1 MQKNF
6 KVLWLGAVLMSFIF
20 ACVTI
25 NIYFP
30 VKEVESAAKDIVSDV
45 TGKKPVKKP
54 DEGLNFIKPM
64 IEIFFVSDAWAQDAV
79 TVSNPTIRALK
90 ETLTEL
96 YAQILPF
103 FRKGLVKEGDDGYVA
118 LGETPGLGLKEKRD
132 LKTLVDATNQN
143 RATLYQE
150 VAKALK
156 IDPSQVGKV
165 GETFAKEWKKA
176 LEEK

>member
-1 MQKNF
+1 MKKNI
-6 KVLWLGAVLMSFIF
+6 KVLWFGLMIMLGIF

-45 TGKKPVKKP
+45 TGKTPVKKP
-54 DEGLNFIKPM
+54 DESRNFLQPM
-64 IEIFFVSDAWAQDAV
+64 IQVFTCADAWAQDAT

-90 ETLTEL
+90 DTLKEL
-96 YAQILPF
+96 YVQLLPF
-103 FRKGLVKEGDDGYVA
+103 LKKGTVKEGDDGYVI

-132 LKTLVDATNQN
+132 LKNLVDATNQN
-143 RATLYQE
+143 RTSLYQE

-176 LEEK
+176 LEQ

>member
-1 MQKNF
+1 MKSNF
-6 KVLWLGAVLMSFIF
+6 KVLWLGAVLMSAIF

-45 TGKKPVKKP
+45 TGKKPDESQNFLKP
-54 DEGLNFIKPM
+54 V
-64 IEIFFVSDAWAQDAV
+64 IEIFSISDAWAQDAT

-90 ETLTEL
+90 DSLKEL
-96 YAQILPF
+96 YVQLLPF
-103 FRKGLVKEGDDGYVA
+103 LKKGLVKEGDDGYVV

-132 LKTLVDATNQN
+132 LKSLVEATNQN
-143 RATLYQE
+143 RANLYQE

>member
-1 MQKNF
+1 MKRNF
-6 KVLWLGAVLMSFIF
+6 KVLWLGAVLMSVIF

-54 DEGLNFIKPM
+54 DEGQNFLKPM
-64 IEIFFVSDAWAQDAV
+64 IEIFFIANAWAQDAV

-90 ETLTEL
+90 DSLKEL
-96 YAQILPF
+96 YAQLLPF
-103 FRKGLVKEGDDGYVA
+103 LKKGLVKEGDDGYVA
-118 LGETPGLGLKEKRD
+118 MGETPGLGLKEKRD
-132 LKTLVDATNQN
+132 LKNLVDATNQN
-143 RATLYQE
+143 RASLYQE

>member
-1 MQKNF
+1 MKRNF
-6 KVLWLGAVLMSFIF
+6 KVLWLGAVLMLAIF

-45 TGKKPVKKP
+45 TGKKPDESQNFLKP
-54 DEGLNFIKPM
+54 VIR
-64 IEIFFVSDAWAQDAV
+64 IFTISTAWAQDAT

-90 ETLTEL
+90 DSLKEL
-96 YAQILPF
+96 YAQLLPF
-103 FRKGLVKEGDDGYVA
+103 LRKSLVKEGDDGYVL

-132 LKTLVDATNQN
+132 LKSLVDATNQN
-143 RATLYQE
+143 RASLYQE